1 MDLAGACKCFT
12 WHIRHVFVY
21 RRGHIMLHKGS
32 PICQKEHYRGTMGLV
47 QIFPVPILLSKK
59 RHDLPRE
66 LIIQTSRKKTR
77 KRKYYG
83 GSSSAVWRGKS
94 AWTQG
99 FSDASF
105 NKNEHSG
112 IPHQSDCPAP
122 SVWLKQHNL
131 RVFVCSWIKSVC
143 NEKEKRNLFWPFTPQ
158 LTSDFYVSRFGEERY
173 GQLLASSCN
182 CWAKFL
188 AYEACV
194 ITWMFCL
201 PLLHISALR

>member
-1 MDLAGACKCFT
+1 
-12 WHIRHVFVY
+12 
-21 RRGHIMLHKGS
+21 MLHKGS
-32 PICQKEHYRGTMGLV
+32 PVCQKEHYRSTMGLV

-94 AWTQG
+94 AWAQG

-112 IPHQSDCPAP
+112 IQHQSDCPAP
-122 SVWLKQHNL
+122 SVWLKWHNL
-131 RVFVCSWIKSVC
+131 RVFVCYWIKSVR
-143 NEKEKRNLFWPFTPQ
+143 NEKKNILFWLFTPQ

-173 GQLLASSCN
+173 GQLLANIYN
-182 CWAKFL
+182 CRAKFL
-188 AYEACV
+188 A
-194 ITWMFCL
+194 
-201 PLLHISALR
+201 